1 VKIGYKL
8 LEYCIAKNRRLE
20 IATRLSSNPNYSV
33 TKLTIQKIRVFVA
46 YLVFTMVSLGD
57 LRASKKVTNK
67 QRNKHSGKIALVIA
81 GGPSANNLDVEVV
94 VSAQRNNELD
104 VFAMNWFTHTPLANQ
119 LTPDFYVLTDPINRV
134 NREGTFKSRNSNQIW
149 DVLSTWKETKL
160 IVPHY
165 WRADLEYINNEVT
178 LFIDDRELVGFT
190 KSILP
195 TKPRGYSSLTALK
208 TLAAAV
214 YMGYKEIYVI
224 GLDGTAFKSLYVT
237 KENLVYEG
245 NNNLADSDETPGALR
260 SDGWPNGMSD
270 MLYAHSHEFL
280 DVKRCFHDKRIFNI
294 NVESMHDGI
303 SKCVESRFVKK
314 N

>member
-1 VKIGYKL
+1 MKIGYKF

-33 TKLTIQKIRVFVA
+33 TKLIIQKIRVFVA
-46 YLVFTMVSLGD
+46 YLVFTVVSLGD
-57 LRASKKVTNK
+57 LRASKKVTKKRKNK
-67 QRNKHSGKIALVIA
+67 YCGKTALVIA

-94 VSAQRNNELD
+94 ISAQRNNELD

-119 LTPDFYVLTDPINRV
+119 LTPDFYVLSDPINRV

-165 WRADLEYINNEVT
+165 WRADLKYMNKEVVMY
-178 LFIDDRELVGFT
+178 IDDRELIGFT
-190 KSILP
+190 RSILP

-208 TLAAAV
+208 TLAAAI
-214 YMGYKEIYVI
+214 YMGYREIYVI

-245 NNNLADSDETPGALR
+245 NNNLADSDETPGVLR
-260 SDGWPNGMSD
+260 SDGWPNGVSD

-280 DVKRCFHDKRIFNI
+280 DIKRCFHDKRII
-294 NVESMHDGI
+294 NLNLDSMHDGI
-303 SKCVESRFVKK
+303 MKSVASKYTK